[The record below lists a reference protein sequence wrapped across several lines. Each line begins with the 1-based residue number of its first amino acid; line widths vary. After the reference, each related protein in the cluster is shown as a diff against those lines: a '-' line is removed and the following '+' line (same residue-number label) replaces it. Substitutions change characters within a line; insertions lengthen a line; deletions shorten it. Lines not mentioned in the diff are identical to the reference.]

1 MKTLSAVVLA
11 AALAVPLFAQQPTI
25 TATNTA
31 TPFSASNQVMLLV
44 LTLPASSAVVSAPLV
59 LTNGIIS
66 QPEQTELAGGG
77 KAVFNFTITNAG
89 DYVIRATVNAP
100 AEDANSFYVN
110 VDAPPA
116 DPAMI
121 WDIEVTSGFEQRT
134 VSWRGKGDVDSD
146 EFVPKRFTLSAGAH
160 QLIIVG
166 REPAQLK
173 SPSVCPA
180 TK

>member
-1 MKTLSAVVLA
+1 
-11 AALAVPLFAQQPTI
+11 
-25 TATNTA
+25 
-31 TPFSASNQVMLLV
+31 
-44 LTLPASSAVVSAPLV
+44 VVSAPLV

-77 KAVFNFTITNAG
+77 KAVFNFAITNAG
-89 DYVIRATVNAP
+89 DYVIRALVNAP

-110 VDAPPA
+110 VDAPPE

-121 WDIEVTSGFEQRT
+121 WDIEPTNGFEQRT

-146 EFVPKRFTLSAGAH
+146 EFVPKRFNLSAGTH
-160 QLIIVG
+160 KLIIVG

-173 SPSVCPA
+173 SISISPA
-180 TK
+180 AK

>member
-1 MKTLSAVVLA
+1 MKTSFALLLA
-11 AALAVPLFAQQPTI
+11 CTLPFASFAQEPAI

-31 TPFSASNQVMLLV
+31 TSPSASNQVTLLF
-44 LTLPASSAVVSAPLV
+44 LALPFSSAVVSAPLV

-77 KAVFNFTITNAG
+77 KAVFNFTITNED
-89 DYVIRATVNAP
+89 DYVLRALVNAP

-110 VDAPPA
+110 VDAPPE

-121 WDIEVTSGFEQRT
+121 WDIEMTNGFEQRT

-146 EFVPKRFTLSAGAH
+146 EFVPKRFKLSAGAH
-160 QLIIVG
+160 KLIIVG

-173 SPSVCPA
+173 SVAICPA
-180 TK
+180 AK